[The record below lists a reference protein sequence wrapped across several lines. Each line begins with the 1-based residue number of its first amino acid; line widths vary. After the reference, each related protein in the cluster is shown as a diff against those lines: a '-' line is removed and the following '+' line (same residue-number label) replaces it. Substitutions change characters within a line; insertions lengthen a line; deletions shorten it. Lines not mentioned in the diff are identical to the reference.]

1 VTPSHLTSPLSCL
14 ARAALTTEETETN
27 IVVDGNERDD
37 AKKGGGRSIVIALV
51 VSDATAPPHPLL
63 LPLPTL
69 LSSPSSSPWDGD
81 GVVGDDYSEV
91 VVIFVVRPHRHGGTM
106 EETSSPPVPADVVL
120 PPGRCVDIWRR
131 QPRRDDDGGEA
142 GGVCAVGR
150 GRNRTTTTTA
160 TDDAV

>member
-1 VTPSHLTSPLSCL
+1 MTPSHLTSPLSCL
-14 ARAALTTEETETN
+14 TRAALTTEETETN

-51 VSDATAPPHPLL
+51 MSDATAPPP
-63 LPLPTL
+63 PPSPPTADVGVL
-69 LSSPSSSPWDGD
+69 ALVVHGD
-81 GVVGDDYSEV
+81 GVVGDAYSEV

-106 EETSSPPVPADVVL
+106 EETSSHPVPADVVL
-120 PPGRCVDIWRR
+120 PPGRCVDIRRR